1 MNTQD
6 INDVLELQVL
16 FSDNGF
22 DAAGRDPKMLSAL
35 LNWKSGGWKN
45 GGNGAAKPSAAQP
58 KQEAPER
65 KPTSRG
71 RAKTTLPEPPP
82 DDDPGF

>member
-22 DAAGRDPKMLSAL
+22 DAAGRDSKMLSAL
-35 LNWKSGGWKN
+35 LDWK
-45 GGNGAAKPSAAQP
+45 GGNGVAKPSAA

>member
-1 MNTQD
+1 MNAQD

-35 LNWKSGGWKN
+35 LDWK
-45 GGNGAAKPSAAQP
+45 GGNGVTAKPSAA
-58 KQEAPER
+58 KQESEPPR
-65 KPTSRG
+65 KPTGRG
-71 RAKTTLPEPPP
+71 RAKASAEPPP
-82 DDDPGF
+82 DDEDPGF